1 MHGRAGSGAS
11 DQARAARAAVEKY
24 RGGAMTRWHPKR
36 CLALGVGFRGKEM
49 ALTHENQPSAM
60 D

>member
-11 DQARAARAAVEKY
+11 DQARAAVEKY
-24 RGGAMTRWHPKR
+24 RDGAMTRWHPKR
-36 CLALGVGFRGKEM
+36 CLAPDVGFRGKAM
-49 ALTHENQPSAM
+49 VLTHKNQLNAA